1 MLPRWS
7 FLASFFAMTVS
18 AQWHAT
24 GPWGGAAELVRIAP
38 GNPDLVVAATRNAL
52 FYVSTNGGAS
62 WTPQAFPGEQAGI
75 LHALELDPRASGTWY
90 AGLEGENA
98 WNSGVYKTTDA
109 GRTWTLLAGMKGKAI
124 WSLTI
129 WPQDAD
135 VIAAGARDGVYLSR
149 DAGSTW
155 SGISPASNAELQPVV
170 SLAFH
175 PTESRI
181 LYAGTLHLP
190 WRTTDGGATW
200 ESIHGGMHDDSDVF
214 SIRVDPANPER
225 VFASACSGVYRS
237 ANEGVLW
244 TRLPTPL
251 GAFRTYFVSLDP
263 RHSGA
268 LFAGTSAGLVRSE
281 NDGASWVKVTTQQI
295 KSIAYDP
302 VHDGRILFASTSG
315 GVLASGDEGRT
326 VHESDQGFVNHS
338 FTALAGTGKVLYASS
353 VYEPGAAGL
362 WRSDDFGDTWTP
374 LAGRG
379 IGGNILAL
387 AAAPNHPETV
397 YAAGYRTLWKS
408 VAAGRWMVIPGPRT
422 AGQTTALLALSP
434 ERLLAGTANGLF
446 ERSAKGLWKLV
457 LLAGTGRSR
466 PQCEASEAGGPLRC
480 AGVDLLTGGAS
491 RVDLLQRSGEKA
503 IAAVTSAGAF
513 VSEDT
518 GETWKACGPLSESAP
533 WYALAVDPAGDGT
546 ALAAT
551 SRGLFRSTDHCAT
564 WTAVRGVESGTV
576 SFVVFHPTEPGVAFA
591 SQYGGIVS
599 STDGGVHWQPVDVG
613 ERHGSWPS
621 TLLVLAAAPERLF
634 ALQPRRGVMYCSIG
648 RNVAAT
654 RSTGGR

>member
-1 MLPRWS
+1 MLSRWS
-7 FLASFFAMTVS
+7 FLAGFFVVGVS
-18 AQWHAT
+18 AQWHTT

-38 GNPDLVVAATRNAL
+38 QNPDLVVAATRNAL
-52 FYVSTNGGAS
+52 FYVSANGGAS
-62 WTPQAFPGEQAGI
+62 WITQAFPGEQAGI
-75 LHALELDPRASGTWY
+75 LHALELDPRVSGTWY

-109 GRTWTLLAGMKGKAI
+109 GQTWTLLPGMKGKAI
-124 WSLTI
+124 WSLTL
-129 WPQDAD
+129 WPKDPD
-135 VIAAGARDGVYLSR
+135 VIAAGAGDGVYLSR
-149 DAGSTW
+149 DAGDTW
-155 SGISPASNAELQPVV
+155 SRISPASNTELQPVV

-175 PTESRI
+175 PTDSQI

-190 WRTTDGGATW
+190 WRTNDGGATW

-237 ANEGVLW
+237 TNEGVLW

-263 RHSGA
+263 RHSGV

-295 KSIAYDP
+295 KSIAFDP
-302 VHDGRILFASTSG
+302 VHDGRILFASTSA
-315 GVLASGDEGRT
+315 GVLASSDEGRT
-326 VHESDQGFVNHS
+326 VHESDLGFVNHS
-338 FTALAGTGKVLYASS
+338 FTALSGTGKVLYSSS

-362 WRSDDFGDTWTP
+362 WRSDDLGDTWTP
-374 LAGRG
+374 LAARG

-387 AAAPNHPETV
+387 AVAPNHPETV
-397 YAAGYRTLWKS
+397 YAAGYGTLWKS
-408 VAAGRWMVIPGPRT
+408 SAGGRWIVIPGAHLAGRT
-422 AGQTTALLALSP
+422 TTLLALSP
-434 ERLLAGTANGLF
+434 ERLLAGTTNGLF
-446 ERSAKGLWKLV
+446 ERSAKGAWKLV
-457 LLAGTGRSR
+457 LLA
-466 PQCEASEAGGPLRC
+466 
-480 AGVDLLTGGAS
+480 GGAS

-518 GETWKACGPLSESAP
+518 GETWKSCGPLPELAQ
-533 WYALAVDPAGDGT
+533 WYALAVNPVEDGT

-551 SRGLFRSTDHCAT
+551 SRGLFRSADHCAS
-564 WTAVRGVESGTV
+564 WAPVQGVESGTV
-576 SFVVFHPTEPGVAFA
+576 SLVVFHPTEPGVAFA

-621 TLLVLAAAPERLF
+621 SLLVLATAPERLF

-654 RSTGGR
+654 RGTGGR

>member
-1 MLPRWS
+1 MLLRWS
-7 FLASFFAMTVS
+7 FLAGFFALAAS
-18 AQWHAT
+18 AHWHTT
-24 GPWGGAAELVRIAP
+24 GPWGGAAELVRIATP
-38 GNPDLVVAATRNAL
+38 NPDLVVAATRNGL
-52 FYVSTNGGAS
+52 FYVSDNGGAS
-62 WTPQAFPGEQAGI
+62 WTTQTFPGEQAGI
-75 LHALELDPRASGTWY
+75 LHALELDPRVSGTWY

-98 WNSGVYKTTDA
+98 WNNGIYKTTDA
-109 GRTWTLLAGMKGKAI
+109 GRSWTLLPGMKGKAV
-124 WSLTI
+124 WSLTL
-129 WPQDAD
+129 WPNDPD
-135 VIAAGARDGVYLSR
+135 VIAAGAGDGVYLSR

-155 SGISPASNAELQPVV
+155 SRISPASNTELQPVV

-175 PTESRI
+175 PTDSHI
-181 LYAGTLHLP
+181 LFAGTLHLP

-214 SIRVDPANPER
+214 SVRVDPANPKR

-237 ANEGVLW
+237 TNEGVLW

-263 RHSGA
+263 RHSGV

-281 NDGASWVKVTTQQI
+281 NDGASWVKVTTQEI

-315 GVLASGDEGRT
+315 GVLASNDEGRT
-326 VHESDQGFVNHS
+326 VRESDLGFVNHS
-338 FTALAGTGKVLYASS
+338 FTALTGTGKVLYASS

-362 WRSDDFGDTWTP
+362 WRSDNLGETWTP
-374 LAGRG
+374 LAARG

-387 AAAPNHPETV
+387 AVAPNHPDTV

-408 VAAGRWMVIPGPRT
+408 APAGRWIVIPGPHTT
-422 AGQTTALLALSP
+422 ARTTALLALSP

-446 ERSAKGLWKLV
+446 ERSPKGVWKSV
-457 LLAGTGRSR
+457 LLA
-466 PQCEASEAGGPLRC
+466 
-480 AGVDLLTGGAS
+480 GGAS
-491 RVDLLQRSGEKA
+491 RVDLLQRSGEKGV
-503 IAAVTSAGAF
+503 AAVTSAGAF

-518 GETWKACGPLSESAP
+518 GGTWRACGPLPRSAQ
-533 WYALAVDPAGDGT
+533 WYALAVDPSGNGT

-551 SRGLFRSTDHCAT
+551 SLGLFRSVDHCAA
-564 WTAVRGVESGTV
+564 WSAVHGVEGGTV
-576 SFVVFHPTEPGVAFA
+576 SLVLFHPTEPGVAYA
-591 SQYGGIVS
+591 SQFGGIVS
-599 STDGGVHWQPVDVG
+599 SADGGVHWQPVDVG

-621 TLLVLAAAPERLF
+621 TLLVLSAAPERLF

-648 RNVAAT
+648 RNAAAT
-654 RSTGGR
+654 SGNGGR

>member
-1 MLPRWS
+1 MLLRWS
-7 FLASFFAMTVS
+7 FLATFFALTAA
-18 AQWHAT
+18 AQWHTT
-24 GPWGGAAELVRIAP
+24 GPWGGSAEVVRIAP
-38 GNPDLVVAATRNAL
+38 QDPDLVVAASRNAL
-52 FYVSTNGGAS
+52 FYVSTNGGGLWS
-62 WTPQAFPGEQAGI
+62 SQAFPGEQAGI

-90 AGLEGENA
+90 AGLEGENT

-109 GRTWTLLAGMKGKAI
+109 GRSWTLLPGMKGKAI
-124 WSLTI
+124 WSLTM
-129 WPQDAD
+129 WPKDPD
-135 VIAAGARDGVYLSR
+135 VIAAGAGDGVYLSH
-149 DAGSTW
+149 DAGNTW
-155 SGISPASNAELQPVV
+155 SRISPASNAELQPVV

-175 PTESRI
+175 PTDSHI

-190 WRTTDGGATW
+190 WRTSDGGATW

-214 SIRVDPANPER
+214 SIRVDPVNPER

-237 ANEGVLW
+237 TNEGVQW

-251 GAFRTYFVSLDP
+251 GAYRTYFVSLDP
-263 RHSGA
+263 RRSGV

-295 KSIAYDP
+295 KSIAWDP

-315 GVLASGDEGRT
+315 GVLASSDEGRS
-326 VHESDQGFVNHS
+326 VHESDLGFVNHS
-338 FTALAGTGKVLYASS
+338 FTALAGAGKVLYASS

-362 WRSDDFGDTWTP
+362 WRSDDLGATWIP
-374 LAGRG
+374 FAARG

-387 AAAPNHPETV
+387 AVAPNHPETV
-397 YAAGYRTLWKS
+397 FAAGYRTLWKS
-408 VAAGRWMVIPGPRT
+408 AAGRSTVIPGPHT
-422 AGQTTALLALSP
+422 AGRTTALLALSP
-434 ERLLAGTANGLF
+434 ERLLAGTDNGLF
-446 ERSAKGLWKLV
+446 ERSPKGVWKMV
-457 LLAGTGRSR
+457 LLA
-466 PQCEASEAGGPLRC
+466 
-480 AGVDLLTGGAS
+480 GGAS
-491 RVDLLQRSGEKA
+491 RVDLLQRSGERG

-518 GETWKACGPLSESAP
+518 GATWKTCGLLPELAQ
-533 WYALAVDPAGDGT
+533 WYALAMEPSGNGT

-551 SRGLFRSTDHCAT
+551 SRGLFRSTDHCAS
-564 WTAVRGVESGTV
+564 WSAVHGVESGTV
-576 SFVVFHPTEPGVAFA
+576 SFVVFHPTETGVAFA

-599 STDGGVHWQPVDVG
+599 SADGGVHWQPVDVG

-634 ALQPRRGVMYCSIG
+634 ALQPRRGVMYCSVG

-654 RSTGGR
+654 RGSGGR